1 MQQDASRKL
10 GFQAKKTMRVAQE
23 LYEGINLG
31 AQFGG
36 THGIITY
43 MRTDSLRISN
53 DAATAAQ
60 NFIVSKYG
68 SEYYPS
74 RRRTFKSSGSAQDAH
89 EAIRP
94 SSMEFEPEL
103 IRKYLSNDQYKL
115 YKLIWDRFIASQ
127 MKNAELDTMNADIA
141 CGEYIFKASEYSVK
155 FKGYLLVYEE
165 AESSETAEKIAKVC
179 DLTDGQELS
188 LDSVNGEKNFTT
200 PPAHF
205 NEASLIKFLEE
216 KGIGRPSTYA
226 TTITTIIDRGYVE
239 RDKKILRSTSLGEAT
254 VELMKKN
261 FPSIVDY
268 KFTAN
273 METNLD
279 KIASGDET
287 AEEVLGDFY
296 GGFEKTLE
304 KALNNPIDVT
314 P

>member
-1 MQQDASRKL
+1 MDQKPITLWTHQSSAAAER
-10 GFQAKKTMRVAQE
+10 FAARE
-23 LYEGINLG
+23 L
-31 AQFGG
+31 A
-36 THGIITY
+36 
-43 MRTDSLRISN
+43 
-53 DAATAAQ
+53 
-60 NFIVSKYG
+60 
-68 SEYYPS
+68 
-74 RRRTFKSSGSAQDAH
+74 
-89 EAIRP
+89 
-94 SSMEFEPEL
+94 
-103 IRKYLSNDQYKL
+103 
-115 YKLIWDRFIASQ
+115 
-127 MKNAELDTMNADIA
+127 
-141 CGEYIFKASEYSVK
+141 EYIFKASEYSVK

-179 DLTDGQELS
+179 DLTDGQELV

-304 KALNNPIDVT
+304 KAQSKIKENKVELPV
-314 P
+314 